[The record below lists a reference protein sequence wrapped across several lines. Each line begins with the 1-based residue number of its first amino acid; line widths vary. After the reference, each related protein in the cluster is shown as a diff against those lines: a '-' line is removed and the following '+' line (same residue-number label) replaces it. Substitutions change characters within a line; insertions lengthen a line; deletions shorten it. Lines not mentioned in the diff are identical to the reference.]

1 MHKYLGSVL
10 HQDFTD
16 FEILAVDD
24 CSPDASGAI
33 LDEYAALDPRVRVLH
48 LAEKAIRNRL
58 HPHLKKSEPSG
69 ALR

>member
-1 MHKYLGSVL
+1 M
-10 HQDFTD
+10 
-16 FEILAVDD
+16 AVDD